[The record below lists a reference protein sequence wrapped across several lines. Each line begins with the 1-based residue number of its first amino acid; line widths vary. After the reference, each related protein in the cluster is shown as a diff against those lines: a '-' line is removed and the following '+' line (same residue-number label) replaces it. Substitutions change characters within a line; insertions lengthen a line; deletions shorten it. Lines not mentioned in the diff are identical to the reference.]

1 MKLLVLGGTRFV
13 GRHLVET
20 AQARGHEITLF
31 NRGMT
36 NRELFPEIE
45 RLIGDRDGGLDVLRG
60 RTWDAVIDTCGYVP
74 RLVRASAELL
84 AETVGRYV
92 FISTISVYAD
102 FTHPGLT
109 EEASLATLADE
120 TVEQITD
127 ETYGGLKAL
136 CEQAA
141 ESVLPG
147 RVLVIRPGLIV
158 GPYDPTDRFTYWP
171 WRIAQGGEVLAPGTP
186 ANRTQFI
193 DARDLVGWILEMVER
208 QAVGTFNATGPDYPL
223 TLGDLFEACR
233 RVSGS
238 DAVLTWCS
246 QEFLAANE
254 VAPWVDLPLYL
265 PETDEHIGLKTV
277 DVSRALAQGLRF
289 RPLDET
295 IRDTLAWAR
304 TRPADHVW
312 RLGLTAER
320 EASLLASWHAR
331 AAAP

>member
-13 GRHLVET
+13 GRHLVE
-20 AQARGHEITLF
+20 AAKARGHEITLF

-36 NRELFPEIE
+36 NRELFPDIE
-45 RLIGDRDGGLDVLRG
+45 RLIGDRDGGLDVLQG
-60 RTWDAVIDTCGYVP
+60 RTWDVVIDTCGYVP

-84 AETVGRYV
+84 AEAVGCYV

-102 FTHPGLT
+102 FAHPGIT
-109 EEASLATLADE
+109 EDDPLATLPDE
-120 TVEQITD
+120 MVEQVTD

-136 CEQAA
+136 CERAA
-141 ESVLPG
+141 EAALPG
-147 RVLVIRPGLIV
+147 RVLVVRPGLIV

-193 DARDLVGWILEMVER
+193 DARDLVSWILEMAER
-208 QAVGTFNATGPDYPL
+208 QAGGTFNATGPDYPL
-223 TLGDLFEACR
+223 TLGDLFETCR

-254 VAPWVDLPLYL
+254 VTPWADLPLYL

-277 DVSRALAQGLRF
+277 DVSRAVAAGLRF
-289 RPLDET
+289 RSLDDT
-295 IRDTLAWAR
+295 VRDTLAWAQ

-312 RLGLTAER
+312 RFGLTAER
-320 EASLLASWHAR
+320 EASLLASWHAQ
-331 AAAP
+331 AAQS